1 MATPISE
8 YNRKRNFDITTEPP
22 DQAPGKSGR
31 SKKNK
36 DAAESL
42 HFVIQKHDARRLHY
56 DFRLELDGT
65 LKSWAVPKGPSLD
78 PKEKRL
84 AVHVEDHP
92 LSYAEFEGS
101 IPAGQYGAGDVIVWD
116 HGIWQPKGNPASDYR
131 DGKLKFTLI
140 GEKLAG
146 DWTLVRTSMRASGNK
161 EQWLL
166 IKEQDEIARPAKEY
180 DIVKAEPASVLS
192 GALVAENISESRSA
206 KIDGSA
212 KNARNK
218 NNEKKKVN
226 VKAEKSASAKRS
238 TTATSSTTR
247 NAKPSKQNQA
257 KTQPAAKKSTQLP
270 AQLSPELATLASA
283 PPSGDWLYELK
294 FDGYRILTRIMNG
307 EVRMFTR
314 NGNDWTDRLPLQVEA
329 LQKLNIENSWL
340 DGEVVVLNDAGLP
353 DFQALQNAF
362 DVGRSQDII
371 YYIFDALFLHG
382 EDLRSTALEQRREA
396 LEKILPQ
403 KPVGMVRF
411 SAAFTAHHGSLIE
424 SACAMGLEGV
434 IGKRA
439 GSLYQ
444 SRRSGDWIKL
454 KCRLRQEFVI
464 IGYTKPKGS
473 RTGFGALLLGVYDSV
488 KNKKGELVYAGRVG
502 TGFNQSTLT
511 SIHQRL
517 QKLERD
523 NLPLK
528 EKVSSAEV
536 RDVQWVKP
544 ELVCEVEFAEW
555 TKEGRLRQAAF
566 IALRSDKLARQIVR
580 EQAKSPEALNQSAEA
595 KATAHKSASVT
606 NATKAGKAPAKKSTA
621 KTKSSA
627 RDKTTIE
634 EAAKAAKKSVKTK
647 KPAQIAEIKI
657 THPERVIDPQSGITK
672 AQLADFYQQI
682 STWILPHLKQRPVSL
697 VRLPN
702 GLEGEQFFQKHAAH
716 LSIPKII
723 HLDKK
728 LDPGHAPLMEIDNL
742 SALIGSVQMGTIEF
756 HTWGATSDNIE
767 KPDHIVLDLDPDP
780 ALPWKYMQDAT
791 RLTQAVLDE
800 LGLDSFLK
808 TSGGKGIHIIIPLAR
823 RADWDEVKE
832 FSKSIAE
839 FMARQIPERFVAKMG
854 PKNRIGKI
862 FIDYLRNQRGASTVS
877 AYSVRARPGL
887 PVSVPITRDE
897 LQGLHSAAEWNVNN
911 LHERLASLKED
922 PWQGYQNRQKITA
935 AMKKKLAANK

>member
-1 MATPISE
+1 MAKPISE
-8 YNRKRNFDITTEPP
+8 YNRKRNFNITSEPP
-22 DQAPGKSGR
+22 DQAPAKKRTNKSKGT
-31 SKKNK
+31 
-36 DAAESL
+36 AESL

-56 DFRLELDGT
+56 DFRLELNGT

-78 PKEKRL
+78 PQDKRL

-92 LSYAEFEGS
+92 LSYAGFEGS

-116 HGIWQPKGNPASDYR
+116 QGIWQPKGNPASDYR
-131 DGKLKFTLI
+131 AGKLKFTLI

-146 DWTLVRTSMRASGNK
+146 DWTLVRTSMRASGDK

-166 IKEQDEIARPAKEY
+166 IKEQDDNARSADEY
-180 DIVKAEPASVLS
+180 DIVKEEPASVLS
-192 GALVAENISESRSA
+192 GETKVQS
-206 KIDGSA
+206 KG
-212 KNARNK
+212 K
-218 NNEKKKVN
+218 EKKGKESKRKDAKEKVLKKKP
-226 VKAEKSASAKRS
+226 VSKYSAR
-238 TTATSSTTR
+238 
-247 NAKPSKQNQA
+247 
-257 KTQPAAKKSTQLP
+257 LP

-294 FDGYRILTRIMNG
+294 FDGYRILARFMNG
-307 EVRMFTR
+307 EVRLFTR

-329 LQKLNIENSWL
+329 LQKLDIENSWL

-371 YYIFDALFLHG
+371 YYVFDALFLNG
-382 EDLRSTALEQRREA
+382 KDLRSTALEQRRA
-396 LEKILPQ
+396 VLEKILPG
-403 KPVGMVRF
+403 KPIGLIRF
-411 SAAFTAHHGSLIE
+411 SAAFTARSGSLIE

-473 RTGFGALLLGVYDSV
+473 RSGFGALLLGVYELSDS
-488 KNKKGELVYAGRVG
+488 KEHQLVYAGRVG

-517 QKLERD
+517 QKLRCD

-528 EKVSSAEV
+528 EKVSSAET

-544 ELVCEVEFAEW
+544 ELVGEVEFAEW

-566 IALRSDKLARQIVR
+566 IALRSDKPAREIVR
-580 EQAKSPEALNQSAEA
+580 EQARTPEAINSDAEQKAVAKNPTSAAADKNSSVIKSTKKVTA
-595 KATAHKSASVT
+595 KSTE
-606 NATKAGKAPAKKSTA
+606 KATA

-627 RDKTTIE
+627 KNKT
-634 EAAKAAKKSVKTK
+634 KAKKSTTTK
-647 KPAQIAEIKI
+647 AAAQIAEIKI
-657 THPERVIDPQSGITK
+657 THPERVIDPQSGTK
-672 AQLADFYQQI
+672 KAELAEFYQQV
-682 STWILPHLKQRPVSL
+682 SKWILPHLKQRPVSL

-716 LSIPKII
+716 LSIPKIV

-742 SALIGSVQMGTIEF
+742 SALIGAVQMGTIEF
-756 HTWGATSDNIE
+756 HTWGATSNNIE

-780 ALPWKYMQDAT
+780 ALPWKYMLDAT

-800 LGLDSFLK
+800 LGLDSYLK

-823 RADWDEVKE
+823 RAGWDEVKE
-832 FSKSIAE
+832 FCKLITE

-862 FIDYLRNQRGASTVS
+862 FIDYLRNQRGASTVA

-887 PVSVPITRDE
+887 PVSVPIAREE
-897 LQGLHSAAEWNVNN
+897 LQDLHSAAQWNIHN

-935 AMKKKLAANK
+935 TMKKKLADQKKSKAAR